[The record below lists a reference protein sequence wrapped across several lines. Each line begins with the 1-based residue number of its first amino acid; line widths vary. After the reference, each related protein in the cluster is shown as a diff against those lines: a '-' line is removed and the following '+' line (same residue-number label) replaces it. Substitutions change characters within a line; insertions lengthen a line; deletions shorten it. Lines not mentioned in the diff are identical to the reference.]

1 MAPGLA
7 PGGTRPHINA
17 MSKAFTREDDAAGAT
32 ELPERII
39 SSQPNLVTAEGLA
52 AIDAE
57 IEEHSRR
64 QSEANAAED
73 RDAVAR
79 AARELRYWT
88 VRRAGAQL
96 MPVPADNDEVR
107 FGSTV
112 TIEREDGRTS
122 AWRIVGEDEADPAK
136 GTVSH
141 VAPLARALMG
151 KRVGD
156 VVTAG
161 ATEAEIVSISV

>member
-1 MAPGLA
+1 
-7 PGGTRPHINA
+7 
-17 MSKAFTREDDAAGAT
+17 MSKAFTREDDGGGAA

-73 RDAVAR
+73 RDAAAR

-88 VRRAGAQL
+88 VRRASAQL
-96 MPVPADNDEVR
+96 MSAPVDNDEVR

-112 TIEREDGRTS
+112 AIERDDGRKST
-122 AWRIVGEDEADPAK
+122 WRIVGEDEADPAR
-136 GTVSH
+136 GAVSH
-141 VAPLARALMG
+141 VAPFARALMG
-151 KRVGD
+151 RRVGD
-156 VVTAG
+156 VVMAG
-161 ATEAEIVSISV
+161 ATEATIVSISV

>member
-1 MAPGLA
+1 
-7 PGGTRPHINA
+7 
-17 MSKAFTREDDAAGAT
+17 MSKAFTREDDDGGTA

-73 RDAVAR
+73 RDAAAR

-88 VRRAGAQL
+88 VRRASAQL
-96 MPVPADNDEVR
+96 MPAPTDSEEVR
-107 FGSTV
+107 FGSSV
-112 TIEREDGRTS
+112 TIEREDGRKST
-122 AWRIVGEDEADPAK
+122 WRIVGEDEADPAQ

-141 VAPLARALMG
+141 VAPLARALLG

-156 VVTAG
+156 VVEAG
-161 ATEAEIVSISV
+161 ATDAEIVSISA

>member
-1 MAPGLA
+1 
-7 PGGTRPHINA
+7 
-17 MSKAFTREDDAAGAT
+17 MSKAFTREDDETGAT

-64 QSEANAAED
+64 QSEANAVDD
-73 RDAVAR
+73 RDAAVR

-88 VRRAGAQL
+88 VRRANAQL
-96 MPVPADNDEVR
+96 MPTPADNDEVR
-107 FGSTV
+107 FGATV

-122 AWRIVGEDEADPAK
+122 TWRIVGEDEADPAH

-156 VVTAG
+156 VVKAG
-161 ATEAEIVSISV
+161 ASDAEIVSISV

>member
-1 MAPGLA
+1 
-7 PGGTRPHINA
+7 
-17 MSKAFTREDDAAGAT
+17 MSKAFTREDDDSGTT

-39 SSQPNLVTAEGLA
+39 SSQPNLVTAEGFA

-73 RDAVAR
+73 RDAAAR

-88 VRRAGAQL
+88 VRRASAQL
-96 MPVPADNDEVR
+96 MPAPTDNDEVR

-112 TIEREDGRTS
+112 TIEREDGGAST
-122 AWRIVGEDEADPAK
+122 WRIVGEDEADPAR

-141 VAPLARALMG
+141 VAPLARALLG
-151 KRVGD
+151 RRVGD
-156 VVTAG
+156 VVKAG
-161 ATEAEIVSISV
+161 VSDAEIVSIFV